1 MRALYVAAQQTAC
14 DEVMMMFREICI
26 RPVVSCY
33 GYRNS
38 YISQVFPSS
47 LFLSFEPF
55 SRSCCI
61 HDDNDDD
68 ELLLPPPPPL
78 LELVQLSQYSD

>member
-14 DEVMMMFREICI
+14 DEVMMMSREICI

-61 HDDNDDD
+61 HDDD
-68 ELLLPPPPPL
+68 ELLLLLLLLPPP
-78 LELVQLSQYSD
+78 LELV